1 MKIPVM
7 LIRNVW
13 VAHNLFASL
22 LYNSALLSGQVCHQA
37 YLHGYDS
44 AKKWIWTASIWEQ
57 IFISISR
64 YNYCFQRGKVL
75 KDVISRIYEH
85 IPSQPDYFRIHFF
98 HLAAQEFG
106 IKNGIIKGKG
116 KALATQGKFSK
127 STPYMERLFTE
138 TERLNQTLFV
148 IHFELKQI
156 KKAFQQEQQST
167 NQTNSFPLWPHKLF
181 QWYKFAPDTSM
192 QWGPVFLKSFKLTS
206 NLWYK
211 LFNVEML
218 FDVSKSCQF

>member
-1 MKIPVM
+1 MPSG
-7 LIRNVW
+7 
-13 VAHNLFASL
+13 SL
-22 LYNSALLSGQVCHQA
+22 ARLRLCEKMNPAV
-37 YLHGYDS
+37 
-44 AKKWIWTASIWEQ
+44 WEQ
-57 IFISISR
+57 NFISISR
-64 YNYCFQRGKVL
+64 YNCFQRG

-167 NQTNSFPLWPHKLF
+167 NQTISFPLSPHN
-181 QWYKFAPDTSM
+181 QWYKFAPDTCM
-192 QWGPVFLKSFKLTS
+192 QCGPIFLKSFKLTS
-206 NLWYK
+206 NL
-211 LFNVEML
+211 
-218 FDVSKSCQF
+218 